1 MTHDRIYQYGMLRV
15 MMLVVVWFV
24 AVMSGIA
31 GNMYGLED
39 GDEVDAGGTDVGLS
53 SAAYEDLRFNYWV
66 DDTMSVNIAGQDIPL
81 KMLYRIYYDK
91 EGEDFVRFNVAVVAF
106 DERQSGDSD
115 KFIYKGKR
123 YSLIHDSFCYKYE
136 RRKGPVYRLK
146 DALVLTWL
154 DNDIYPLVE
163 KCTVIDVN
171 LKIDIRKQK
180 RGMPLD
186 LKMGKGKMRDFCYK
200 YRKIRAKHDEARK
213 KQAEF

>member
-15 MMLVVVWFV
+15 MMLVVVWCV
-24 AVMSGIA
+24 AIMPGIA
-31 GNMYGLED
+31 GNVYGLED
-39 GDEVDAGGTDVGLS
+39 GDEVDAGGTDVGGS
-53 SAAYEDLRFNYWV
+53 PAAYEDLRFNYWV

-106 DERQSGDSD
+106 DERQGGDSD

-123 YSLIHDSFCYKYE
+123 YSLIQDSFCYKYE

>member
-81 KMLYRIYYDK
+81 KMLYRICYDK
-91 EGEDFVRFNVAVVAF
+91 EGENFVRFNVAVVAF
-106 DERQSGDSD
+106 DERQGGDSD

-123 YSLIHDSFCYKYE
+123 YSLIQDSFCYKYE

-163 KCTVIDVN
+163 TCTVIDVN

>member
-15 MMLVVVWFV
+15 MMLVLVWCV

-106 DERQSGDSD
+106 DERQGGDSD

-123 YSLIHDSFCYKYE
+123 YSLIQDSFCYKYE

-186 LKMGKGKMRDFCYK
+186 LKMGNGKTRDFCYK

>member
-106 DERQSGDSD
+106 DERQGGDSD

-123 YSLIHDSFCYKYE
+123 YSLIQDSFCYKYE

>member
-1 MTHDRIYQYGMLRV
+1 MISNINFKSVHTFVRV
-15 MMLVVVWFV
+15 VIMCLV
-24 AVMSGIA
+24 AVVPSVADCAYECEAVENTPACVTDSA
-31 GNMYGLED
+31 G
-39 GDEVDAGGTDVGLS
+39 S
-53 SAAYEDLRFNYWV
+53 FAAYEDLRFNYWV

-106 DERQSGDSD
+106 DERQGGDSD

-186 LKMGKGKMRDFCYK
+186 LKMGKGKTRDFCYK

>member
-66 DDTMSVNIAGQDIPL
+66 DDSMSVNIAGQDIPL

-106 DERQSGDSD
+106 DERQGGDSD

-123 YSLIHDSFCYKYE
+123 YSLIQDSFCYKYE